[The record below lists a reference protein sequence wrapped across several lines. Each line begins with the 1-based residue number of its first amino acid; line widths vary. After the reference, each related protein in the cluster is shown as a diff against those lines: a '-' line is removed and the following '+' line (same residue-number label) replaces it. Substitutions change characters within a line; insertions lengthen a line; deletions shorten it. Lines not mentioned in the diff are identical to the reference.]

1 MTWIFLIGAIVA
13 EVTATLSL
21 KKAAA
26 GHHRWYAIVTI
37 GYLAAFALLTGAL
50 SEGLGLGV
58 AYGIWAAAGI
68 AATAVLSHILFKEP
82 FTALMGTGIGFVIA
96 GVLLVELGAAH

>member
-1 MTWIFLIGAIVA
+1 MTWIFLIGAIIA

-21 KKAAA
+21 KKAAL
-26 GHHRWYAIVTI
+26 GDRRWYAVVAI
-37 GYLAAFALLTGAL
+37 GYLIAFSLLSGAL
-50 SEGLGLGV
+50 SAGLGLGV

-68 AATAVLSHILFKEP
+68 AATAVLSRILFKEP
-82 FTALMGTGIGFVIA
+82 FTALMGTGIAFIIA